1 VKTFTM
7 VVAIGLVGSLLAAG
21 AYWRSERVRSA
32 YRIKGLQDRLAHAKN
47 ENEWLKGGL
56 ERKKNPLA
64 IERAAKRVGLKGF
77 VKDIP
82 VIAVVPLDHSE
93 DLGS

>member
-1 VKTFTM
+1 VKTFSM
-7 VVAIGLVGSLLAAG
+7 VVAIGLVGALLGMG
-21 AYWRSERVRSA
+21 AFWRAERVRSA
-32 YRIKGLQDRLAHAKN
+32 YRIPGLQDRLAHTRN

-64 IERAAKRVGLKGF
+64 IERAAKRVGLTGF

-82 VIAVVPLDHSE
+82 VIAVVPIDHSQ
-93 DLGS
+93 DPGS